1 MFKCVMSVIR
11 VRTVIKIEVE
21 IGESATGSG
30 FASRAQNM
38 GYTMHCTSFPSHRTL
53 SKTLLT

>member
-1 MFKCVMSVIR
+1 MFKCVLRDVR
-11 VRTVIKIEVE
+11 VRTVIKMEVE
-21 IGESATGSG
+21 IGDSATGSG